1 MLGRLAV
8 PFLSSVPAFFLK
20 QSLGNSPENEG
31 LSGQNRKNLFVWE
44 FRLPPLMP
52 GSFSPSCLSLSS
64 RNLDCSGLLG
74 NVLPTLVYSCF
85 LLGLFLVNQLVKR
98 LGYGLDGVITFLL
111 YCWGLIET
119 YSAYLDTTSLLKG
132 YQLYSNLFL
141 QREMVSFT
149 RLFLSI
155 WVIICMT
162 IFMHKLLEFT
172 VGKS

>member
-1 MLGRLAV
+1 M
-8 PFLSSVPAFFLK
+8 
-20 QSLGNSPENEG
+20 
-31 LSGQNRKNLFVWE
+31 
-44 FRLPPLMP
+44 
-52 GSFSPSCLSLSS
+52 
-64 RNLDCSGLLG
+64 
-74 NVLPTLVYSCF
+74 
-85 LLGLFLVNQLVKR
+85 LGLFLVNQLVKR
-98 LGYGLDGVITFLL
+98 LGMVWTGVITFLL

-149 RLFLSI
+149 RPFLSI
-155 WVIICMT
+155 WDTICMI